1 MACKIGRLVFRQGL
15 GPSCRTSLIST
26 KSTLACVSIPTCT
39 GIACDSGDTIPYVV
53 KAVAILIGWVGS
65 SVGSWGNRPSL
76 KSRRN

>member
-15 GPSCRTSLIST
+15 RSSCCMSLILI
-26 KSTLACVSIPTCT
+26 KSTFVCVSIPTCI
-39 GIACDSGDTIPYVV
+39 GMACDNGDTIPYVV
-53 KAVAILIGWVGS
+53 KAVATLIGWVGS